1 MNFSQAPFPAY
12 LPDVIAEIPHLLA
25 LNQRASTLHSFM
37 TLIAMPCT
45 YKIIFVRDWYIG
57 CAQPSQGCE
66 RGPTPLSRFFTSYLC
81 NESKK
86 PKLFPRVGP

>member
-12 LPDVIAEIPHLLA
+12 LPDVIAEIPYLLA
-25 LNQRASTLHSFM
+25 LNQDASTLHSFM

-66 RGPTPLSRFFTSYLC
+66 RGPTPLSRSFTSYLF
-81 NESKK
+81 ND
-86 PKLFPRVGP
+86 LN

>member
-25 LNQRASTLHSFM
+25 SNQRASTLHSFM

-66 RGPTPLSRFFTSYLC
+66 TSSTLVSRLHKHLLNIDLYQIFS
-81 NESKK
+81 
-86 PKLFPRVGP
+86 G